1 MTPVSVATMQASK
14 YDQSPQSSALELKYE
29 RSNHLVDIITKDESI
44 RKLRFE
50 VHVLED
56 DCDEL
61 RDLLAKE
68 EDRSDKLERIVKDNL
83 TRAEEAEAAL
93 TGVEDEIAARDQEL
107 SILRVGDAHGER
119 TYVYTDMYCQAERNA
134 LKNLTTDTDKVLT
147 EKLALTHELSMLKP
161 ELEHL
166 RAQIATNETLLTEKL
181 ALQRQV
187 STIEVELEQA
197 KRDAQRALAK
207 RRNTMHEVAQEDEME
222 GLRKSL
228 KQEKRH
234 REKAEAAVEEL
245 RSELEEQKKAAQRA
259 TAQETKKAEADAEV
273 EVRSEEL
280 SRELAQ
286 EKKEKIKTE
295 RAMQKAQ
302 SDWDAQRAILEDKL
316 TQFRNKLRTTKTQLQ
331 ETQQALTEAQ
341 EQAVA
346 AAAATT
352 ATRPEKKAAA
362 PKAPIAAKQTKKRS
376 AVVMDPDATTLGTPG
391 NGPANK
397 RSRKVANLGEKS
409 SFSITPFLNRTSSI
423 APNSPEEEAEEEDE
437 GVAKAGR
444 QPSLEVQDSPTAK
457 PAKTKK
463 VPLQEVPA
471 SKTNIKKAPAA
482 QKKDKIKLSTLEQV
496 VEEDEPASQPREAA
510 AAPILQPKQQAPKPK
525 VRKSLATFATFNF
538 EPEAEKKVKKRKLGG
553 LGKTLFDEEDDAPS
567 KALPGK
573 GLFAGGRLGPLGGL
587 GAVRGSFLGGMA
599 RPGLKK
605 GVLATED
612 GFIFSPLKKQRK
624 EMSFV
629 Q

>member
-14 YDQSPQSSALELKYE
+14 YDQSLQSSALELKYE
-29 RSNHLVDIITKDESI
+29 RSNHLVDIITKDEGI

-93 TGVEDEIAARDQEL
+93 TGVEDEMAAREQEL
-107 SILRVGDAHGER
+107 SMLR
-119 TYVYTDMYCQAERNA
+119 AERNA

-166 RAQIATNETLLTEKL
+166 RAQVSTNETLLTEKL

-207 RRNTMHEVAQEDEME
+207 RRNTMHEVAQEDEMD

-228 KQEKRH
+228 KQEKRQ
-234 REKAEAAVEEL
+234 REKAEAALEEL
-245 RSELEEQKKAAQRA
+245 RVELEEQKKAAQRA
-259 TAQETKKAEADAEV
+259 TVQEMKKAEADAEV

-286 EKKEKIKTE
+286 EKKEKFKVE

-302 SDWDAQRAILEDKL
+302 NDWDAQRAVLEDKL

-331 ETQQALTEAQ
+331 ETQQALGDAQ
-341 EQAVA
+341 EQAATA
-346 AAAATT
+346 AAVIAATK
-352 ATRPEKKAAA
+352 PEKKATA
-362 PKAPIAAKQTKKRS
+362 PKATAAPKQTKKRS
-376 AVVMDPDATTLGTPG
+376 AVAMDSDATTLGTPG

-423 APNSPEEEAEEEDE
+423 APNSPEEEAEEEAEQDA
-437 GVAKAGR
+437 AKRDR
-444 QPSLEVQDSPTAK
+444 QPSPEVQDSPTAK

-471 SKTNIKKAPAA
+471 SKSNIKKAPTA
-482 QKKDKIKLSTLEQV
+482 QKKDKIKLTTLEQV
-496 VEEDEPASQPREAA
+496 VEEEEPASQPKE
-510 AAPILQPKQQAPKPK
+510 AAPIPLLQPKQQAPKPK

-567 KALPGK
+567 KALPSK

-587 GAVRGSFLGGMA
+587 GAVRGSFLGGIS

-612 GFIFSPLKKQRK
+612 GFMFSPLKKQRR

>member
-1 MTPVSVATMQASK
+1 MQASR
-14 YDQSPQSSALELKYE
+14 YDQSLQSSALELKYE
-29 RSNHLVDIITKDESI
+29 RSNHLVDIITKDEGI

-93 TGVEDEIAARDQEL
+93 TVVEDEMTAREQEL
-107 SILRVGDAHGER
+107 SMLRVGGAHGDW
-119 TYVYTDMYCQAERNA
+119 TCPHTDRYHQAERNA

-166 RAQIATNETLLTEKL
+166 RAQISTNETLLTEKL

-207 RRNTMHEVAQEDEME
+207 RRNTMHEVAQEDEMD
-222 GLRKSL
+222 GLRKSM
-228 KQEKRH
+228 KQEKRQ
-234 REKAEAAVEEL
+234 REKAEAAIEEL
-245 RSELEEQKKAAQRA
+245 RSELEEQKKASQRA
-259 TAQETKKAEADAEV
+259 TVQETKKAEADAEV

-286 EKKEKIKTE
+286 EKKEKLKTE
-295 RAMQKAQ
+295 RAMQRAQ
-302 SDWDAQRAILEDKL
+302 SDWDAQRAVLDDKL
-316 TQFRNKLRTTKTQLQ
+316 TQFRNKLRTTKAQLQ
-331 ETQQALTEAQ
+331 ETQEALTEAQ
-341 EQAVA
+341 EQA
-346 AAAATT
+346 AATAPT
-352 ATRPEKKAAA
+352 AATKPAKKAAA
-362 PKAPIAAKQTKKRS
+362 PKAPAAAKQTKKRG
-376 AVVMDPDATTLGTPG
+376 AVAMDPDATTLGTPG

-423 APNSPEEEAEEEDE
+423 APNSPEEEAEEETEEASKHD
-437 GVAKAGR
+437 R
-444 QPSLEVQDSPTAK
+444 QPSPEVQDSPTAK

-496 VEEDEPASQPREAA
+496 VEEDEPASQPKEA
-510 AAPILQPKQQAPKPK
+510 AAPIPVLKPKQQAPKPK
-525 VRKSLATFATFNF
+525 IRKSLATFATFNF

-599 RPGLKK
+599 RPGVKK

-612 GFIFSPLKKQRK
+612 GFMFSPLKKQRR